1 MPEVLSRI
9 DERWLPIKGYEELY
23 LVSNFGR
30 VMSRTT
36 SRVLQIRYTKTGY
49 ARVNLSK
56 DGQIK
61 TYRIHRLVGEHFIP
75 NPFNLM
81 EINHINEIKADNRAE
96 NLEWCDRS
104 YNVNFG
110 TRIERQRKK
119 VSKPV
124 VQMSKDGSEIAQYD
138 STIQAKN
145 RTGINNHRIA
155 DCCRGTRKSAGGYRW
170 AYREGGSRE

>member
-1 MPEVLSRI
+1 MAT
-9 DERWLPIKGYEELY
+9 DERWLPIKGCEELY
-23 LVSNFGR
+23 LISNFGR
-30 VMSRTT
+30 VMNKAT
-36 SRVLQIRYTKTGY
+36 SRVLRIRYTRGGY

-56 DGQIK
+56 NGQIK
-61 TYRIHRLVGEHFIP
+61 TRRIHRLVGEHFVP
-75 NPFNLM
+75 NPLNLP

-124 VQMSKDGSEIAQYD
+124 VQMSKDGGEIARYD
-138 STIQAKN
+138 STVQAKN
-145 RTGINNHRIA
+145 RTGVDNHRIA
-155 DCCRGTRKSAGGYRW
+155 DCCRGARKSAGGYKW
-170 AYREGGSRE
+170 AYQGGGSRE